1 MFKNVFLKF
10 LEIDKLGEIGKVLKW
25 GRIDII
31 LNITKPLRIIAIMI
45 ADAAY
50 KFIKKATAAV
60 IRAALTPFMGPFVWL
75 LGTVLE
81 IDVDII
87 DFFIDLKGKLTD
99 LTEWLVKQVLA
110 TVESFIRVVLK

>member
-10 LEIDKLGEIGKVLKW
+10 LKIDKLGEIGKVLKW

-31 LNITKPLRIIAIMI
+31 LNITKPLRIIAIVI

-60 IRAALTPFMGPFVWL
+60 IRAALTPFMGPFLWL

-87 DFFIDLKGKLTD
+87 DFSLI
-99 LTEWLVKQVLA
+99 
-110 TVESFIRVVLK
+110 